1 MLTDAECRNAV
12 CPVGKKRS
20 RVNCSGGLYLEVSPN
35 GSKRWFWKFRVNGKE
50 SRLALGSFPAV
61 GCKAARL
68 ARDAAKLQKAEGHNP
83 VQLRKLEKF
92 RNSNEGK
99 TTFEEIALD
108 WYSKHV
114 DEWSESH
121 ANRVRKQLE
130 KDLIPY
136 LKNQPIEKITGM
148 ELLFAIQKIEE
159 RGAYETADRVLGVA
173 RQIWNYWLPI
183 AGSQQRN
190 ITDGLRSRLTP
201 YRKKN
206 FAAITDV
213 KRMGELLRSMNAY
226 KGGPVV
232 RTALL
237 ISPILYQRPGN
248 LRMMEWREIDFNK
261 AIWNIP
267 SKKMKRSKREKEQG
281 EDHSVPLP
289 SQVIKLLKE
298 LLPLTGHGKY
308 VFPGERNHEKPIS
321 DNTVRSAL
329 YSLGFGKE
337 QTCHGFRA
345 SARTMLV
352 DELNIDYQVIEAN
365 LAHTV
370 KDANGT
376 SYNRTKYIK
385 QRFEMIQKWADFLD
399 EISTSGKVLNFKT
412 A

>member
-12 CPVGKKRS
+12 CPADKKRV
-20 RVNCSGGLYLEVSPN
+20 RMNCSGGLYLEVSPN
-35 GSKRWFWKFRVNGKE
+35 GSKRWFWKFRANGKE

-83 VQLRKLEKF
+83 VQLRKLEKL
-92 RNSNEGK
+92 RNSSGGK

-108 WYSKHV
+108 WYSKQV
-114 DEWSESH
+114 GEWSPSH
-121 ANRVRKQLE
+121 AKRVQKQLE
-130 KDLIPY
+130 KDLFPY
-136 LKNQPIEKITGM
+136 FRNRPIEQITGM
-148 ELLFAIQKIEE
+148 ELLVAIQKIEE
-159 RGAYETADRVLGVA
+159 RGANETADRVLGVA

-190 ITDGLRSRLTP
+190 IAEGLKSRLKP

-213 KRMGELLRSMNAY
+213 GRMGELLRSMRAY
-226 KGGPVV
+226 KGGPIV

-237 ISPILYQRPGN
+237 ITPILYQRPGN
-248 LRMMEWREIDFNK
+248 LRMMEWAEIEFEK
-261 AIWNIP
+261 SIWTIP
-267 SKKMKRSKREKEQG
+267 SKKMKRRIKEKELG
-281 EDHSVPLP
+281 DDHSVPLP
-289 SQVIKLLKE
+289 AQVIKLLKE
-298 LLPLTGHGKY
+298 LHPLTGHGKY
-308 VFPGERNHEKPIS
+308 VFPGERSHDMPIS

-329 YSLGFGKE
+329 YSLGFGEE

-352 DELNIDYQVIEAN
+352 DELDMDYKVIEAN

-399 EISTSGKVLNFKT
+399 EISTSGKVLNFK
-412 A
+412 AA